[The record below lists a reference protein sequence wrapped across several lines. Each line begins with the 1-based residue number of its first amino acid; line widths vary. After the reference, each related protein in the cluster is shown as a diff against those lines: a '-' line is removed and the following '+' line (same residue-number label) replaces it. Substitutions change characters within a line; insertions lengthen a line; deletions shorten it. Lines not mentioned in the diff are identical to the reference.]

1 MIKYFVLILTVFCLA
16 DQKTFIID
24 SLSTNEDILN
34 KLIDLNKVPDFTL
47 QSYDGEE
54 YNMRSLEGKVVLL
67 NFWATWCY
75 PCRLEIPELNEFHEE
90 YEDLIVLGLSISD
103 TKKQLQDFSKLYDVK
118 YPLLYGTSKE
128 IDKISMDY
136 GGIFAVPTSI
146 LIDRNGEKVFSY
158 PGAVLKQ
165 NDQWDGV
172 YSTLLR
178 KITESL
184 GIEKSSKKE

>member
-1 MIKYFVLILTVFCLA
+1 MLNLFFLF
-16 DQKTFIID
+16 
-24 SLSTNEDILN
+24 SLCTDVAFAEPSKAPT
-34 KLIDLNKVPDFTL
+34 FTL
-47 QSYDGEE
+47 RDINGKQHALEDYKGE
-54 YNMRSLEGKVVLL
+54 VVLL

-103 TKKQLQDFSKLYDVK
+103 TKKQLADFSKLYDVK

-184 GIEKSSKKE
+184 GVEKSSKKE

>member
-103 TKKQLQDFSKLYDVK
+103 TKKQLEDFSKLYDVK
-118 YPLLYGTSKE
+118 YPLLYATKE
-128 IDKISMDY
+128 TDKILMDY
-136 GGIFAVPTSI
+136 GGIYAVPTSI

-172 YSTLLR
+172 YSTLLK

-184 GIEKSSKKE
+184 GVEKSSKKE

>member
-1 MIKYFVLILTVFCLA
+1 
-16 DQKTFIID
+16 
-24 SLSTNEDILN
+24 
-34 KLIDLNKVPDFTL
+34 
-47 QSYDGEE
+47 
-54 YNMRSLEGKVVLL
+54 MRSLEGKVVLL

-103 TKKQLQDFSKLYDVK
+103 TKKQLEDFSKLYDVK

-184 GIEKSSKKE
+184 GVEKSTKKE

>member
-1 MIKYFVLILTVFCLA
+1 MIKYFVLILTVVCLA
-16 DQKTFIID
+16 DQRTFIID

-34 KLIDLNKVPDFTL
+34 KLIDLNKVPDFA

-67 NFWATWCY
+67 NFKATWCY

-103 TKKQLQDFSKLYDVK
+103 TKKQLEDFSKLYDVK

-165 NDQWDGV
+165 
-172 YSTLLR
+172 
-178 KITESL
+178 K
-184 GIEKSSKKE
+184 